1 MRIHVNSEAILFAFA
16 QHANGVV
23 HKIEVIDPTRNQSI
37 RRSDVEEYFHDIRS
51 FMLKSLPGDGV
62 AQYVEAPTAQTREV
76 NVGRPIVEIK
86 WARDEAV
93 PASFGILP
101 KSIQEV
107 GGFTDWG
114 LGRTGEIDPA
124 K

>member
-1 MRIHVNSEAILFAFA
+1 MRVHVNFEAILFAFA

-23 HKIEVIDPTRNQSI
+23 HKIEVIDP
-37 RRSDVEEYFHDIRS
+37 RS

-62 AQYVEAPTAQTREV
+62 AQYVETPTAQTREV

-107 GGFTDWG
+107 GGFTNWG
-114 LGRTGEIDPA
+114 LCRTGEIDPA